1 MANNPQS
8 RKRVRQTERRT
19 ERNKPF
25 RSRAART
32 VRAARTAIQHGDAE
46 APVLVREAQSALD
59 RAARRNVIH
68 PNAAARRK
76 SRLSAQLKVQQTAAA
91 A

>member
-8 RKRVRQTERRT
+8 RKRARQTVART

-25 RSRAART
+25 RTRAAHA
-32 VRAARTAIQHGDAE
+32 VRAARVAIMANDPEAATALRA
-46 APVLVREAQSALD
+46 AQSALD

-76 SRLSAQLKVQQTAAA
+76 GRLAAQLKARQLAA
-91 A
+91 